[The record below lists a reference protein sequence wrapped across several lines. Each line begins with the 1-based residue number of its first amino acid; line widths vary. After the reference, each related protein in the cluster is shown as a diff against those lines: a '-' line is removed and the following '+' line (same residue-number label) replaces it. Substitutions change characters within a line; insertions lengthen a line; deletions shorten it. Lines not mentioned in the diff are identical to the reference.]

1 MDIPMTF
8 QIRTMQNG
16 VPTQKI
22 LPFSEIVLT
31 PDQINVSQD
40 GTVPDHSQ
48 F

>member
-22 LPFSEIVLT
+22 LPFSEIILT
-31 PDQINVSQD
+31 PDQINVSAD
-40 GTVPDHSQ
+40 GTVPTTDQ
-48 F
+48 L